1 MNGRFLLDTNIV
13 IGIFAQDTSVQQHLA
28 EAEAVF
34 ISSTVIGEL
43 YFGAYKSARVEANLT
58 RLEEF
63 VAINAVL
70 ACDLVTAQQ
79 YGQIKNLL
87 RAKGQPI
94 PENDLWITAV
104 AMQYQLTLV
113 SRDQHFNLIDR
124 LLIEIW

>member
-13 IGIFAQDTSVQQHLA
+13 IGIFAQDTTVQQHLA

-34 ISSTVIGEL
+34 ISSIVIGEL

-63 VAINAVL
+63 VAINTVL

-94 PENDLWITAV
+94 PENDIWIAAV

-113 SRDQHFNLIDR
+113 SRDQHFDAVDR